1 MIKEKRFNDDA
12 IFASLFKTMSENSE
26 INFEDTAIGFAS
38 KTTSDLKKTYL
49 LFLSMR
55 FSWMVDVGT
64 FLTRMALKLRLP
76 VKGLIRDTLFK
87 QFCGGVSIKDCK
99 HTIDHL
105 ERFNVKTI
113 LDYSVEGQ
121 ETEKSFDETMEEALR
136 VADFAKDTP
145 GIPFC
150 VIKLTGLGS
159 ASLMKKKQSGRT
171 LTDKEEQAMKR
182 FEDRVH
188 KVADR
193 VVKNNLRFMVDAE
206 ETWIQEVI
214 DDLVIDLMLK
224 YNRDA
229 PMVFITYQLYLKDGL
244 ERMKADFEKVSAN
257 NCLFGAKLV
266 RGAYMEKERDRA
278 EDKEYPD
285 PVQPDKR
292 STDQAYQ
299 DALTFAVDHIDR
311 FAVCAGTHNE
321 QSCQL
326 LASLMQAKGIKKS
339 DERVYFAQLL
349 GMSDNISFKLSNMG
363 YNVAKY
369 VPYGPVEKV
378 LPYLFRRAE
387 ENTSIA
393 GQSSRE
399 YALVKTELKR
409 RRKEKA
415 EVHAT

>member
-38 KTTSDLKKTYL
+38 KETGELRKTYL

-64 FLTRMALKLRLP
+64 FLTNAALKLRLP

-105 ERFNVKTI
+105 EKFNVKTI

-121 ETEKSFDETMEEALR
+121 ETEQSFDDTMEEALR
-136 VADFAKDTP
+136 VADFAKNTP
-145 GIPFC
+145 GIPYC

-159 ASLMKKKQSGRT
+159 ASLMKKKQSGKI
-171 LTDKEEQAMKR
+171 LTEKEQQAIDR

-188 KVADR
+188 RVADR
-193 VVKNNLRFMVDAE
+193 VVNNNLRFMVDAE
-206 ETWIQEVI
+206 ESWIQEII
-214 DDLVIDLMLK
+214 DDIVIDLMLK
-224 YNRDA
+224 YNQQA
-229 PMVFITYQLYLKDGL
+229 PMVFITYQLYLKDAL
-244 ERMKADFEKVSAN
+244 ERMKADFEKVSKSG
-257 NCLFGAKLV
+257 CFFGAKVV
-266 RGAYMEKERDRA
+266 RGAYMEKERDWA
-278 EDKEYPD
+278 EDKDYPD

-292 STDQAYQ
+292 STDQAYK

-321 QSCQL
+321 HSCQL

-415 EVHAT
+415 

>member
-64 FLTRMALKLRLP
+64 FLTRMALKLSLP

-87 QFCGGVSIKDCK
+87 QFCGGISIKDCK
-99 HTIDHL
+99 HTIHHL
-105 ERFNVKTI
+105 EQFNVKTI

-121 ETEKSFDETMEEALR
+121 ETEQSFDETMEEALR

-150 VIKLTGLGS
+150 VMKLTGLGS
-159 ASLMKKKQSGRT
+159 ASLMKKKQAGKT
-171 LTDKEEQAMKR
+171 LTDKEKQS
-182 FEDRVH
+182 FELFKDRVY

-206 ETWIQEVI
+206 ESWIQEVI
-214 DDLVIDLMLK
+214 DDIVIDLMLK

-229 PMVFITYQLYLKDGL
+229 PMVFITYQLYLSDAL
-244 ERMKADFEKVSAN
+244 ERMKADFEKVTSKDGF
-257 NCLFGAKLV
+257 FGAKLV

-292 STDQAYQ
+292 STDKAYK

-349 GMSDNISFKLSNMG
+349 GMSDNISFKLASMG

-409 RRKEKA
+409 RRQEK
-415 EVHAT
+415 TT

>member
-136 VADFAKDTP
+136 VADFAKDTL

-150 VIKLTGLGS
+150 VIKLSGLGS
-159 ASLMKKKQSGRT
+159 ASLMKKKQSGKT

-188 KVADR
+188 KVADG

-257 NCLFGAKLV
+257 NCFFGAKLV

>member
-159 ASLMKKKQSGRT
+159 ASLMKKKQSRRT

>member
-1 MIKEKRFNDDA
+1 
-12 IFASLFKTMSENSE
+12 MSENSE

-38 KTTSDLKKTYL
+38 KTTSDLRKTYL

-64 FLTRMALKLRLP
+64 FLTNVALKLRLP

-87 QFCGGVSIKDCK
+87 QFCGGVSIRDCK

-105 ERFNVKTI
+105 EKFNVKTI

-136 VADFAKDTP
+136 VADFAKNTP

-150 VIKLTGLGS
+150 VMKLTGLGS
-159 ASLMKKKQSGRT
+159 ASLMKKKQVGKK
-171 LTDKEEQAMKR
+171 LTEKEQQAYER
-182 FEDRVH
+182 FEERVYR
-188 KVADR
+188 VADR
-193 VVKNNLRFMVDAE
+193 VVNNNLRFMVDAE
-206 ETWIQEVI
+206 ESWIEEVI

-224 YNRDA
+224 YNKQA
-229 PMVFITYQLYLKDGL
+229 PMVFITYQLYLSDAL
-244 ERMKADFEKVSAN
+244 ARMKADFHEVSAQG
-257 NCLFGAKLV
+257 CFFGAKLV

-278 EDKEYPD
+278 EDKDYPD
-285 PVQPDKR
+285 PIQTDKK
-292 STDQAYQ
+292 STDMAYEA
-299 DALTFAVDHIDR
+299 ALAFAMDHIDR

-321 QSCQL
+321 GSCQL
-326 LASLMQAKGIKKS
+326 LTSLMRGKGIKKS

-349 GMSDNISFKLSNMG
+349 GMSDNISFKLANMG

-415 EVHAT
+415 DIHAT

>member
-1 MIKEKRFNDDA
+1 
-12 IFASLFKTMSENSE
+12 MSENSE

-38 KTTSDLKKTYL
+38 KSTSELRKTYL

-64 FLTRMALKLRLP
+64 FLTSVALKLRLP
-76 VKGLIRDTLFK
+76 VKGLIKETLFK
-87 QFCGGVSIKDCK
+87 QFCGGISIEDCK
-99 HTIDHL
+99 HTINHL
-105 ERFNVKTI
+105 EKFNVKTI

-121 ETEKSFDETMEEALR
+121 ETEESFDATMEEALR
-136 VADFAKDTP
+136 VADFAKNTA

-150 VIKLTGLGS
+150 VMKLTGLGS
-159 ASLMKKKQSGRT
+159 ASLMKKVQAGKT
-171 LTDKEEQAMKR
+171 LTEKERLAFQR
-182 FEDRVH
+182 FKDRVYQ
-188 KVADR
+188 VADR
-193 VVKNNLRFMVDAE
+193 VVHNDLRFMVDAE
-206 ETWIQEVI
+206 ESWIEAVI

-224 YNRDA
+224 YNKEA
-229 PMVFITYQLYLKDGL
+229 PMVFITYQLYLKDAL
-244 ERMKADFEKVSAN
+244 ERMKADFQEVSKQG
-257 NCLFGAKLV
+257 CFFGAKLV

-278 EDKEYPD
+278 EDKNYLD
-285 PVQPDKR
+285 PIQPDKR
-292 STDQAYQ
+292 STDDAYEES
-299 DALTFAVDHIDR
+299 LGFATDHIDQ

-321 QSCQL
+321 QSCHL
-326 LASLMQAKGIKKS
+326 LTSLMRAKGIKKS

-415 EVHAT
+415 DINAT

>member
-1 MIKEKRFNDDA
+1 
-12 IFASLFKTMSENSE
+12 MSENSE

-38 KTTSDLKKTYL
+38 KSTSDLKKTYL

-55 FSWMVDVGT
+55 FSWMVDIGT
-64 FLTRMALKLRLP
+64 FLTKAALRLKLP
-76 VKGLIRDTLFK
+76 VKGIIRDTLFK

-99 HTIDHL
+99 QTIDHL
-105 ERFNVKTI
+105 EKFNVKTI

-136 VADFAKDTP
+136 VADFAKNTP

-150 VIKLTGLGS
+150 VMKLTGLGS
-159 ASLMKKKQSGRT
+159 ASLMKKKQSGKA
-171 LTDKEEQAMKR
+171 LTEKEQLAFER
-182 FEDRVH
+182 FKERVYR
-188 KVADR
+188 VADR
-193 VVKNNLRFMVDAE
+193 VVSNNLRFMVDAE
-206 ETWIQEVI
+206 ESWIEEVI
-214 DDLVIDLMLK
+214 DDLVIALMLK
-224 YNRDA
+224 YNKEA
-229 PMVFITYQLYLKDGL
+229 PMVFITYQLYMSDAL
-244 ERMKADFEKVSAN
+244 ERMKADYKKVSEHG
-257 NCLFGAKLV
+257 CFFGAKLV

-278 EDKEYPD
+278 EDKDYPD
-285 PVQPDKR
+285 PIQPDKK
-292 STDQAYQ
+292 STDKAYE
-299 DALTFAVDHIDR
+299 DALVFATDHIER

-321 QSCQL
+321 GSCQVL
-326 LASLMQAKGIKKS
+326 TSLMRAKGIKKS

-415 EVHAT
+415 DINAT

>member
-1 MIKEKRFNDDA
+1 
-12 IFASLFKTMSENSE
+12 MSENSE

-38 KTTSDLKKTYL
+38 KSTSELRKTYL

-64 FLTRMALKLRLP
+64 FLTNAALKLKLP
-76 VKGLIRDTLFK
+76 VKNLIRDTLFK
-87 QFCGGVSIKDCK
+87 QFCGGVSIKDCN

-105 ERFNVKTI
+105 EKFNVKTI

-121 ETEKSFDETMEEALR
+121 ETEQSFDETMEEALR
-136 VADFAKDTP
+136 VADFAKNTP

-159 ASLMKKKQSGRT
+159 ATLMKKKQSGKV
-171 LTDKEEQAMKR
+171 LTDKEQQAFKR
-182 FEDRVH
+182 FENRVH
-188 KVADR
+188 KVAER
-193 VVKNNLRFMVDAE
+193 VAKNDLRFMVDAE
-206 ETWIQEVI
+206 ESWIEEVI

-224 YNRDA
+224 YNKQA
-229 PMVFITYQLYLKDGL
+229 PMVFITYQLYLKDAL
-244 ERMKADFEKVSAN
+244 ERMKANFERVSKEG
-257 NCLFGAKLV
+257 CFFGAKLV

-278 EDKEYPD
+278 EDKDYPD
-285 PVQPDKR
+285 PIQPDKR
-292 STDQAYQ
+292 STDEAYE
-299 DALTFAVDHIDR
+299 DALIFATDHIDR
-311 FAVCAGTHNE
+311 FALCAGTHNE